1 MIACEISQSQFQGYD
16 QRRSNFIFTWL
27 MAILPAACWADGFGF
42 DNESMAS
49 ALELAMTLALK
60 LEIFD
65 YVSTMCIAEPLIQQ
79 G

>member
-1 MIACEISQSQFQGYD
+1 
-16 QRRSNFIFTWL
+16 

-79 G
+79 GWYILIHLRCPQSPVTNSRYDALFLE